1 MADNIKILESEMV
14 DLAQFFKIFGDP
26 TRLKILN
33 ILIENSKCV
42 GEIAESLGMEQSAVS
57 HQLRLLKQMKL
68 VVTSR
73 DGKQISYSLA
83 DDHISEIFKMGLE
96 HIREED

>member
-1 MADNIKILESEMV
+1 MAKSITVTENEMD
-14 DLAQFFKIFGDP
+14 DLSQFFKIFGDP

-33 ILIENSKCV
+33 ILIEQSKCV

-57 HQLRLLKQMKL
+57 HQLRVLKQMKL

-73 DGKQISYSLA
+73 EGKQISYSLA
-83 DDHISEIFKMGLE
+83 DDHISEIFTMGLE